1 MVVTNIETVGTSPAS
16 VPSRSEAGNHAVTD
30 SAYTGRIRRIGA
42 GIRILADPD
51 ELAKARDRA
60 AEFERRSLT
69 HQAES
74 EERHRAALS
83 HSAHIKQD
91 KR

>member
-1 MVVTNIETVGTSPAS
+1 MVVTNIETVRSSPAS
-16 VPSRSEAGNHAVTD
+16 VPCRSEAGSHAAAD
-30 SAYTGRIRRIGA
+30 SAWTGGIRRIGA
-42 GIRILADPD
+42 GIRILSDPD

-74 EERHRAALS
+74 EERHRAALA